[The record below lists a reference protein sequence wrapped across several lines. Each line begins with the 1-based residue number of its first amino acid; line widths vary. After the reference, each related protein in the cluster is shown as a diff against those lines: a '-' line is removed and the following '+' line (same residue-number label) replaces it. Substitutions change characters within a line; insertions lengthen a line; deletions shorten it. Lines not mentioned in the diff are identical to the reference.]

1 MRLVALLVALHIS
14 GSGVSSFGLT
24 PAMRTTS
31 PRQSLSLYLFNPS
44 SSAPKRTAD
53 VVAVAR
59 GHRRSR
65 LVGGERPQ
73 RRCGAQAGSSGGEGI
88 GADNSDAQ
96 PKADGGS
103 SSSGADGGSSSGSD
117 GDGKPTSLVARLGT
131 AGLVSYGVL
140 NGLWYSG
147 GIAFVMLGPMGA
159 VPAGSGIEGTI
170 AASVK
175 QLGKVIGLVW
185 LGSQATKPVR
195 LALAALTAPAAD
207 RLIASTQQRLGLKKK
222 DAVSLLVAAIFGS
235 TAACCLAVLA
245 YGVARAAMV
254 STVTSAGPPSSSA
267 AFLIRRRMMK
277 GQQ

>member
-31 PRQSLSLYLFNPS
+31 PRQSLSRYLFNPS

-53 VVAVAR
+53 AVAVAR
-59 GHRRSR
+59 GRRRSR

-73 RRCGAQAGSSGGEGI
+73 RRCGAQAGSSSGEGI
-88 GADNSDAQ
+88 GADDSDAQ
-96 PKADGGS
+96 PNADGGS
-103 SSSGADGGSSSGSD
+103 SSSGD
-117 GDGKPTSLVARLGT
+117 GDGKPISLVARLGT

-185 LGSQATKPVR
+185 LGSQATKPLR

-207 RLIASTQQRLGLKKK
+207 RLIASTQRRLGLNKK

-235 TAACCLAVLA
+235 TAAFCLAVVT

-254 STVTSAGPPSSSA
+254 STVAPAGPPSSSA
-267 AFLIRRRMMK
+267 AILIRRRMMK
-277 GQQ
+277 DQQ